1 VSRLA
6 PRAPDRGLFAGI
18 PGAPTP
24 WTRVRNL
31 AIGALLVALYLWS
44 AQATDFSLGRL
55 ARGVP
60 EMGNLLIR
68 MLPFERVDLPG
79 GGVAWRWS
87 NELLRQQIAFLPT
100 VWAPLMETLRIA
112 IVSAT
117 LGSLLAVPVALLA
130 SRNLVRYPWLYWLAR
145 GFMNLLRTIPDLVLA
160 AVLAGAFGV
169 GVLPGI
175 LAVTIF
181 SFTVVAKLLSESIEA
196 IDPGPLE
203 AMRAVGANRLQAIAF
218 GVVPQVLPQYIAYVL
233 YVFEIDVRAS
243 TVLGLVGAGGIGFT
257 LQTSLRL
264 LNYRAA
270 FMIILVILAVVVLID
285 TISSR
290 LRERL
295 I

>member
-1 VSRLA
+1 MSRLS
-6 PRAPDRGLFAGI
+6 PQAPDRGLFAGI

-31 AIGALLVALYLWS
+31 AIGVLLVALYLWS
-44 AQATDFSLGRL
+44 ARATDFSLGRL

-87 NELLRQQIAFLPT
+87 NELLRQQIAFLPS
-100 VWAPLMETLRIA
+100 VWGPLMETLRIA

-285 TISSR
+285 TISNR

-295 I
+295 L